1 MPLNNRESQT
11 YLYSDN
17 VAPKQYAEEMI
28 KSIAAGINPIILVLS
43 NYADLLIYEFIEQKG
58 YLLPKSQQNVWR
70 QAAEKEADL
79 AQQLCPA
86 GSDRKFVIVDAAKG
100 DASIQNSLKAAYVG
114 IVRVKQLQEAELA
127 QKWLLDNKKIKYA
140 NGVVSCRKDRESKMD
155 INSEKIEQIVK
166 EVLQGMSDQP
176 SSGAKSAK
184 PTGGAIPKTSRV
196 AMLTALEHYDLKEFP
211 IPEVGDDDILVKVEG
226 CGVCGT
232 DAHEFKRDPF
242 GLIPVALGH
251 EGTGEIVKMGKN
263 VTKDSAGK
271 PLAVGDKVV
280 TCMIFKDNPD
290 ITMFDLNKQNVGGA
304 DVYGLLPDDDIHLNG
319 WFADYI
325 LVRKG
330 STIFNVSDLSLDL
343 RILIEPCAVLIHAV
357 ERAKTTGILRFNSR
371 VVVQGCGPIG
381 LICIAILRTMG
392 IENIVAVDGEDK
404 RLAFAKEMGA
414 DRSVNFKNYKGI
426 EELTEAVKDA
436 FGGYQADFAFQCT
449 GSPVAHANVYKFI
462 RNGGGLCELGFFI
475 NGGDA
480 TINPHFDIC
489 AKEIT
494 TVGSWVY
501 TLRDYATTFDF
512 LKRAK
517 GIGLPLEKL
526 ITHKFPL
533 EQINE
538 AHVTNLKM
546 EGLKIAI
553 VNQ

>member
-1 MPLNNRESQT
+1 MDMN
-11 YLYSDN
+11 
-17 VAPKQYAEEMI
+17 
-28 KSIAAGINPIILVLS
+28 AAN
-43 NYADLLIYEFIEQKG
+43 
-58 YLLPKSQQNVWR
+58 
-70 QAAEKEADL
+70 
-79 AQQLCPA
+79 
-86 GSDRKFVIVDAAKG
+86 
-100 DASIQNSLKAAYVG
+100 
-114 IVRVKQLQEAELA
+114 
-127 QKWLLDNKKIKYA
+127 
-140 NGVVSCRKDRESKMD
+140 
-155 INSEKIEQIVK
+155 IEQIVK
-166 EVLQGMSDQP
+166 QVLANMKGVSNV
-176 SSGAKSAK
+176 SSAPAEASV
-184 PTGGAIPKTSRV
+184 PKTAKV
-196 AMLTALEHYDLKEFP
+196 AMLTQLEKFEIKEFP

-263 VTKDSAGK
+263 VKVDSAGK
-271 PLAVGDKVV
+271 PLAIGDKVV

-290 ITMFDLNKQNVGGA
+290 ITMYDLNKQNVGGA

-319 WFADYI
+319 WFSDYI
-325 LVRKG
+325 LVRGG
-330 STIFNVSDLSLDL
+330 STVFNVSDLDLDS

-381 LICIAILRTMG
+381 LICIAVLRTMG
-392 IENIVAVDGEDK
+392 IENIVAVDGEEK

-414 DRSVNFKNYKGI
+414 EKSVNFKDHKGI
-426 EELTEAVKDA
+426 EALAGAVKDA
-436 FGGYQADFAFQCT
+436 FGGYYADFAFQCT
-449 GSPVAHANVYKFI
+449 GSPVAHANIYKFI

-489 AKEIT
+489 SKEIT

-517 GIGLPLEKL
+517 GIGLPMSKL
-526 ITHKFPL
+526 ITHKYPL
-533 EQINE
+533 EEINE
-538 AHVTNLKM
+538 ALATNLKM

-553 VNQ
+553 VNK

>member
-1 MPLNNRESQT
+1 
-11 YLYSDN
+11 
-17 VAPKQYAEEMI
+17 
-28 KSIAAGINPIILVLS
+28 
-43 NYADLLIYEFIEQKG
+43 
-58 YLLPKSQQNVWR
+58 
-70 QAAEKEADL
+70 
-79 AQQLCPA
+79 
-86 GSDRKFVIVDAAKG
+86 
-100 DASIQNSLKAAYVG
+100 
-114 IVRVKQLQEAELA
+114 
-127 QKWLLDNKKIKYA
+127 
-140 NGVVSCRKDRESKMD
+140 MD
-155 INSEKIEQIVK
+155 INSSNIEQIVRQ
-166 EVLQGMSDQP
+166 VLEGMNGKP
-176 SSGAKSAK
+176 SSAHAAS
-184 PTGGAIPKTSRV
+184 GAIPSTAHV
-196 AMLTALEHYDLKEFP
+196 AMLTGLEKFEIKEYP
-211 IPEVGDDDILVKVEG
+211 MPTVGDNDILVKVEG

-263 VTKDSAGK
+263 VKVDSAGK
-271 PLAVGDKVV
+271 PLNIGDKVV

-319 WFADYI
+319 WFSDYI
-325 LVRKG
+325 LVRGG
-330 STIFNVSDLSLDL
+330 STIFNVSDLDLDS
-343 RILIEPCAVLIHAV
+343 RILIEPCAVLVHAV

-381 LICIAILRTMG
+381 LICIAVLRTMG

-404 RLAFAKEMGA
+404 RLEFAKLMGA
-414 DRSVNFKNYKGI
+414 NAVVNFKNHKGI
-426 EELTEAVKDA
+426 EALTDGVKDA
-436 FGGYQADFAFQCT
+436 FGGYLADFAFQCT
-449 GSPVAHANVYKFI
+449 GSPVAHSNIYKFI

-480 TINPHFDIC
+480 QINPHFDIC
-489 AKEIT
+489 SKEIT

-517 GIGLPLEKL
+517 GIGLPIEKL
-526 ITHKFPL
+526 ITHKYPL

-538 AHVTNLKM
+538 ALVTNLKM

-553 VNQ
+553 VNK